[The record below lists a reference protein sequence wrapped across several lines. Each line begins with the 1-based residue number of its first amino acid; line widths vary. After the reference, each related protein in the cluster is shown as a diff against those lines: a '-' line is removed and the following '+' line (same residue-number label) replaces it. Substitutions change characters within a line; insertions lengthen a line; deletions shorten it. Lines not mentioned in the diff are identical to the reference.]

1 MLSKYRIERIEKDI
15 LALEKRIKILEDEK
29 SQSDRI
35 KNESKLE

>member
-1 MLSKYRIERIEKDI
+1 MVSKYRIERIEKDI
-15 LALEKRIKILEDEK
+15 LALEKRIKILEEEK